1 MNIKRKYLYAIPAVL
16 VLLIG
21 FEMLS
26 RVLLSPN
33 LVEIEGSPPY
43 LLQTTWHQIG
53 DYAAFVEHD
62 TDAGCWATAIA
73 QIAHFHK
80 LNPSGKINYTTTA
93 GKQIVV
99 ELDDFSFDHAQF
111 ADHLDAHSG
120 DAAKEQVG
128 KYIYYIAALI
138 YTNFGSSGY
147 IEHETM
153 MERIETHLNCDV
165 GFYEYTKATWLGSQ
179 PEIRALIQREIDA
192 RRPMMIYFDN
202 GDDFGHAT
210 VIDGYVLQN
219 GQFFVH
225 LNMGWGG
232 KHDGW
237 YQPFEKLIGMR
248 DDLQNRFLV
257 TVSPK
262 L

>member
-1 MNIKRKYLYAIPAVL
+1 MKIKRKFLYAIPAVL
-16 VLLIG
+16 ALLIC
-21 FEMLS
+21 FEILS

-33 LVEIEGSPPY
+33 LVEIDGHPPY
-43 LLQTTWHQIG
+43 LLQTNWHQIG

-80 LNPSGKINYTTTA
+80 LNPSGKINYTTTT

-99 ELDDFSFDHAQF
+99 ELDDFSFDHNLF
-111 ADHLDAHSG
+111 ADRLDAQSG
-120 DAAKEQVG
+120 DAAMEQVG

-138 YTNFGSSGY
+138 YTNFGASGY
-147 IEHETM
+147 VENETM
-153 MERIETHLNCDV
+153 MDRIETHLNCDV
-165 GFYEYTKATWLGSQ
+165 GFYEYTKATWLDNQ
-179 PEIRALIQREIDA
+179 PEIRALIQREMGA

-202 GDDFGHAT
+202 GDDFGHAA
-210 VIDGYVLQN
+210 VIDGYAEQN
-219 GQFFVH
+219 GKFLVH

-232 KHDGW
+232 KHNGW
-237 YQPFEKLIGMR
+237 YQPFEKFMGMR
-248 DDLQNRFLV
+248 DDLRNRFLI